1 MALGETYWPCDCSL
15 KRVPVQSLR
24 LPLATTFDRIY
35 AEDRRLSLD
44 RLIIDVS
51 IAGFLI
57 HLFLVFLSRTLAH
70 PPALIA
76 ALGRNYLSAIYT
88 PFSFIL
94 FFEVLMLIAALPQS
108 TTQSIAKQYE
118 IVSLIFIRRFFK
130 DIAELD
136 DIGKLT
142 EFSPDVRTIFL
153 DVAAG
158 LFMFLLVTV
167 FLHAARRRPGPDTDS
182 HEQKELNK
190 FISRKKVIALA
201 LTVLLI
207 SLAAYSLAV
216 FASEVWQVVY
226 HGATAQLDPNTFY
239 YSELFTVMI
248 FTDVLIVIL
257 SLGVSDRYEL
267 VFRNAAF
274 VISTILIRFSLTVGR
289 PSGALLAVSGMMFGI
304 VTLLIYNYHV
314 RISQPRIP
322 PGMAIKPGPNAP

>member
-1 MALGETYWPCDCSL
+1 MPGHRLRTSL
-15 KRVPVQSLR
+15 
-24 LPLATTFDRIY
+24 AAAFDRLY
-35 AEDRRLSLD
+35 AEDRRAWLD
-44 RLIIDVS
+44 RLIVDVS

-57 HLFLVFLSRTLAH
+57 HLALIFLSRSLAH

-94 FFEVLMLIAALPQS
+94 FFEVLLLIAALPQS

-142 EFSPDVRTIFL
+142 QFSPDVRTVFL
-153 DVAAG
+153 DVGAG

-167 FLHAARRRPGPDTDS
+167 FLHAGRKRSRPDTLPEES
-182 HEQKELNK
+182 LELRK
-190 FISRKKVIALA
+190 YISRKKAIALA

-207 SLAAYSLAV
+207 SLAGYSLFE
-216 FASEVWQVVY
+216 FASEAWNVAY
-226 HGATAQLDPNTFY
+226 HGAQAKLDPNTFFY
-239 YSELFTVMI
+239 TEVFTVMI

-257 SLGVSDRYEL
+257 SLAVSDRYEL

-274 VISTILIRFSLTVGR
+274 VISTILIRFSLTAGR
-289 PSGALLAVSGMMFGI
+289 PSGALLALSGMAFGI
-304 VTLLIYNYHV
+304 LTLLVYNYHV
-314 RISQPRIP
+314 RISQPRI
-322 PGMAIKPGPNAP
+322 N